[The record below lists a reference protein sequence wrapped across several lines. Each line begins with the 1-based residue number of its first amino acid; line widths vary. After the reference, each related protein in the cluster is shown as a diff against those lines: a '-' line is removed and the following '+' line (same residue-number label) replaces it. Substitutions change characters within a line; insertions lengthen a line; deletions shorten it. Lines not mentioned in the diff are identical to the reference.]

1 MVGHFLTNALLFLYK
16 STTAGDREYHKLA
29 SSNWYKKSF
38 GSKGLS
44 DNVTL
49 NGTEFIDKPYNTKIR
64 IFFFPIFMF
73 LYDNYYA
80 WGVALV
86 KFYELFI
93 LRVSGL
99 YFSHYDL
106 RPNYR

>member
-49 NGTEFIDKPYNTKIR
+49 NGTEFIDKPIIPKLEFS
-64 IFFFPIFMF
+64 FFLF
-73 LYDNYYA
+73 LC
-80 WGVALV
+80 
-86 KFYELFI
+86 FYTIIIMPEE
-93 LRVSGL
+93 
-99 YFSHYDL
+99 
-106 RPNYR
+106 